1 MRIWLLTSEL
11 PSGIAAGIARYI
23 DNFARLL
30 GQRGHDVAIVAP
42 AAESVEREFAPG
54 VRLVTFA
61 AHDGAAPRGRY
72 PYDVIGRTPGRSF
85 EIAEVA
91 FALAEKAGAPD
102 VIESQEYDALP
113 YYLLQRKLT
122 ERTALERTPV
132 VVHLHGPLFD
142 IARVNQEPRYRFPGY
157 WLGQME
163 KFGIVAADAV
173 VSPSRFLST
182 RVTAALGRA
191 LPTAHVPLPLC
202 VEPVANG
209 PPPER
214 GRLVCVGR
222 LEWRKG
228 VLQLV
233 RACSRLWSA
242 GAEFTLSLVGQDCV
256 WTSGDTTMRTVL
268 LEEHRQW
275 VDRGRL
281 ELTGAMDH
289 AHVLERM
296 RRAWAVVVPSLWDN
310 FPNTCMEAMALRCV
324 VLASRNGGQAEMI
337 DADSESGFLFDW
349 DVEGDL
355 EERLQRVLALSSD
368 DHERVGR
375 AAERRIR
382 TLCDPGAVLVQRV
395 EHYERTIAARG
406 EGRTFPTVT
415 PQRPGVAALDFTS
428 SPGARVGALSVVIPY
443 FNLGKYIDETLESLA
458 TASHAP
464 LEILLIDD
472 GSTDEESR
480 ARLRALER
488 DGPAGLRVIRTEN
501 RGLAATRNL
510 GAEAAQGEFVAF
522 VDADD
527 CVEPEFFARAL
538 DVLQRYANVGFVY
551 SWVRYF
557 GAETGIWPTWN
568 AELPYL
574 LGHNMLTPIVV
585 VRRAALLRSGRN
597 RRELAY
603 GLEDFES
610 WVGLVAAGWAGVSL
624 PHPLVRYRV
633 REGSMLR
640 RCSMDQRLYLYDRIT
655 EFHEDLYRQW
665 GVELLNLQNA
675 NGPAH
680 LWSHPA
686 TDLGGEAAAHAGLL
700 RAVAYR
706 LWNRLRRL
714 SVDADRDGLD
724 RRLGG
729 EVERLF
735 ADASTVLGLLDNDP
749 GFARASTNGSWSYDY
764 ETGAR
769 LIGRLRRSWLARQ
782 LLRHEGLKQVVKR
795 ALQM

>member
-30 GQRGHDVAIVAP
+30 GQGGHEVVIVAP
-42 AAESVEREFAPG
+42 AAESGEREFAPG

-61 AHDGAAPRGRY
+61 AHDAAAPRGRY
-72 PYDVIGRTPGRSF
+72 PYDVIGLAPGRSF
-85 EIAEVA
+85 EIAEVV
-91 FALAEKAGAPD
+91 FALAEKVGAPD
-102 VIESQEYDALP
+102 IVESQEYDALP

-132 VVHLHGPLFD
+132 VVHLHAPLFD
-142 IARVNQEPRYRFPGY
+142 IARVDHEPRYRFPGY
-157 WLGQME
+157 WVGQME
-163 KFGIVAADAV
+163 KFAIVAADAV
-173 VSPSRFLST
+173 VSPSRFLSG
-182 RVTAALGRA
+182 RVAAALGRA

-202 VEPVANG
+202 VERLADG
-209 PPPER
+209 PTPER
-214 GRLVCVGR
+214 RRLVCVAR
-222 LEWRKG
+222 LQLLKG
-228 VLQLV
+228 VRQLV
-233 RACSRLWSA
+233 HACSRLWSA

-256 WTSGDTTMRTVL
+256 WTLGDTTMRAVL

-275 VDRGRL
+275 IDRGRL
-281 ELTGAMDH
+281 ELTGPMDH
-289 AHVLERM
+289 VHVLESM
-296 RRAWAVVVPSLWDN
+296 QRAWAVVVPSLWDN

-324 VLASRNGGQAEMI
+324 VLASHSGGQAEMI
-337 DADSESGFLFDW
+337 DADGESGFLFDW
-349 DVEGDL
+349 DVEGEL
-355 EERLQRVLALSSD
+355 EERLQHVLALSSGE
-368 DHERVGR
+368 HEQVGR

-382 TLCDPGAVLVQRV
+382 TLCDPDAVIRQRL

-406 EGRTFPTVT
+406 ERRTFPTVT
-415 PQRPGVAALDFTS
+415 PQRPGVAALDSTP
-428 SPGARVGALSVVIPY
+428 SPAGRAGALTVVIPY
-443 FNLGKYIDETLESLA
+443 FNLGAYIDETLESLA
-458 TASHAP
+458 AVSHAP
-464 LEILLIDD
+464 LEILLVDD

-488 DGPAGLRVIRTEN
+488 DGPAGLRVVRTEN
-501 RGLAATRNL
+501 RGLAATRNF
-510 GAEAAQGEFVAF
+510 GAEIAQGEFVAF

-527 CVEPEFFARAL
+527 RVEPEFFARAI

-557 GAETGIWPTWN
+557 GADTGMWPTWN
-568 AELPYL
+568 AEFPYL
-574 LGHNMLTPIVV
+574 LGHNMVPAIIV
-585 VRRAALLRSGRN
+585 VRRAAFLRSGWN
-597 RRELAY
+597 RRDLVY
-603 GLEDFES
+603 GFEDFEA
-610 WVGLVAAGWAGVSL
+610 WIGLTAAGWAGVSL

-714 SVDADRDGLD
+714 SVDTHRDGLD
-724 RRLGG
+724 GRLRGD
-729 EVERLF
+729 VERLL
-735 ADASTVLGLLDNDP
+735 ADASTVLGLLDNDAEHAP
-749 GFARASTNGSWSYDY
+749 ASANGAWSYDY

-782 LLRHEGLKQVVKR
+782 LLRHEGLKRAVKR
-795 ALQM
+795 ALHM